1 MLARPK
7 QVQSQAQ
14 PLQQRSQSSHH
25 QPVVRT
31 LPYSCPH
38 HHMMTLLHLTSD
50 HSHNILCVSVVQL
63 SSVLLPGV
71 GRRPLGSRERYW
83 KIPSELGLASRE
95 LIVYWAGGL
104 YNEIFWYNWRQ
115 DCCPQ
120 TESESLCDCQRIVQR
135 YAMIW
140 MILWWWLEL

>member
-7 QVQSQAQ
+7 QVHSQAQ
-14 PLQQRSQSSHH
+14 PLHRSRSSHH
-25 QPVVRT
+25 QWGLCPIRV
-31 LPYSCPH
+31 PH

-50 HSHNILCVSVVQL
+50 RHNILCLSVVQL

-71 GRRPLGSRERYW
+71 GGGLSDLGERYW

-115 DCCPQ
+115 DCCLQ